1 VLGDIIA
8 AVLVV
13 GILVGPLAVFGRAAV
28 MFGVDSRPGL
38 AERDP
43 RPWL

>member
-1 VLGDIIA
+1 MLGNVIA

-13 GILVGPLAVFGRAAV
+13 GMLLAPLAAFAWAAV
-28 MFGVDSRPGL
+28 MFGADSRPGL